1 MFSCK
6 YCEIFKNSYLEEH
19 LALRGRLLLRRSP
32 WSYQIFTHLSIYL
45 FFFREKPDSECIMCF
60 KNSYRGRSRT
70 AATSKVELFVIIVN
84 GWIYPKYLTQ
94 QLKVVGLPK
103 SSLKFLVEVCM
114 NFCHHQTLTH
124 YSPVLLFYTP
134 WKHEKTC
141 RFSDVFR
148 GYRKKHR
155 AVMD

>member
-1 MFSCK
+1 MK
-6 YCEIFKNSYLEEH
+6 LIFILKITKNSNPFMDLY
-19 LALRGRLLLRRSP
+19 
-32 WSYQIFTHLSIYL
+32 IY
-45 FFFREKPDSECIMCF
+45 FFFLCIQYQNHF
-60 KNSYRGRSRT
+60 FLSYHKYRRLYNPSIIYNIRGGSKT
-70 AATSKVELFVIIVN
+70 AATFKVELFVIIVN